1 MTLCDSLKAAR
12 PPTQLTDDQLEEFLE
27 RGCLILSASEV
38 PAEVHERIYEQCKA
52 LADDNPSNDIYER
65 IPELQ
70 SVFESP
76 TVAGAL
82 QSVLGDGYL
91 MHRHRH
97 MHSSSGRDQV
107 FHKDSH
113 CAPPAPCPTPP
124 HPTPPH
130 SASSPSPVPWG
141 SAWAGGIN
149 RMRHHR
155 SRIVMVLYYPH
166 TVSAASGPTAVVP
179 VRPDHPIPCPHAHLA
194 FERLDAVAVRRARIC
209 GSRR

>member
-1 MTLCDSLKAAR
+1 MATRLGAIADHLHTTATTLHPCAAR

-113 CAPPAPCPTPP
+113 CAPAPPAPHPTPP
-124 HPTPPH
+124 HPTPPLH
-130 SASSPSPVPWG
+130 PHRFPGVVCAGRGHQPNASPPLTDRDGTVLPPHRLCRLGANRCRPRPS
-141 SAWAGGIN
+141 
-149 RMRHHR
+149 
-155 SRIVMVLYYPH
+155 
-166 TVSAASGPTAVVP
+166 
-179 VRPDHPIPCPHAHLA
+179 RPPDPLPPRPSC
-194 FERLDAVAVRRARIC
+194 F
-209 GSRR
+209 